1 MIIHTF
7 RALAGT
13 GQRRTIGYT
22 GASIAP
28 PDTRGAEYT
37 LKALDEE
44 FTSVKGVSVNALHND
59 TCTLF
64 STHTRAR
71 THTHTSQRLFLPYF
85 LVGRSHLFR
94 VLHL

>member
-37 LKALDEE
+37 LKALDE
-44 FTSVKGVSVNALHND
+44 
-59 TCTLF
+59 
-64 STHTRAR
+64 
-71 THTHTSQRLFLPYF
+71 
-85 LVGRSHLFR
+85 
-94 VLHL
+94 